1 VKVTGLDGKTYS
13 WTFSGNM
20 PDYDDEKTRSSLH
33 LLARNILKSIY
44 PMDRI
49 LEEVS
54 LPGSNGLTA
63 DFWLPLR
70 KTIVEVH
77 GEQHYKYIPFFHNT
91 VLNFYHSKRNDKNKA
106 EWCSIN
112 NIFLIELPFNESEQQ
127 WRKRIEN

>member
-1 VKVTGLDGKTYS
+1 MKVMGLDGKTYS

-20 PDYDDEKTRSSLH
+20 PDYDDEKNRSSLH

-70 KTIVEVH
+70 KTIIEVH

-127 WRKRIEN
+127 WRKRIEG

>member
-54 LPGSNGLTA
+54 LPGSNGLIA

>member
-1 VKVTGLDGKTYS
+1 MKVTGLDGKTYS

-54 LPGSNGLTA
+54 LPGSNGLIA

>member
-1 VKVTGLDGKTYS
+1 MKVTGLDGKTYS

>member
-1 VKVTGLDGKTYS
+1 MKVMGLDGKTYS

-20 PDYDDEKTRSSLH
+20 PDYDDEKNRSSLH

-70 KTIVEVH
+70 KTIIEVH

>member
-1 VKVTGLDGKTYS
+1 MKVMGLDGKTYS

-20 PDYDDEKTRSSLH
+20 PDYDDEKNRSSLH

-70 KTIVEVH
+70 KTIIEVH

-91 VLNFYHSKRNDKNKA
+91 LLNFYHSKRNDKNKA

>member
-1 VKVTGLDGKTYS
+1 MKVTGLDGKTYS

-20 PDYDDEKTRSSLH
+20 PDYDDEKNRSSLH

>member
-1 VKVTGLDGKTYS
+1 MKVIGLDGKTYS

-20 PDYDDEKTRSSLH
+20 PDYDDEKNRSSLH

-70 KTIVEVH
+70 KTIIEVH